1 LSSEEAAAAA
11 AAAGMRHQP
20 TQRVVTVGV
29 IADLGVPC
37 ELAEKLAGCL
47 AEDLAAHVDPDVTWR
62 VRVRCETLPLDSD
75 GHLPFQHH
83 TQRLLRDNGWDYVV
97 CLTELPRRTGTR
109 RALLFEVDR
118 SLCAALV
125 SVPAMGAVRL
135 RAHARWTLVRVL
147 HELTGTIP
155 QSEYG
160 TGADGDGHRRRGR
173 VATEMLSPVR
183 ELPGE
188 PSTKAALAGLR
199 GQLRLLAGMVRVN
212 KPWRLVP
219 SLSSAIAAAV
229 ATAAFGVFYSSI
241 WVMADAAGPLRLT
254 LVTVFAVVAMV
265 TWLIAYNSL
274 WERRGPGRDKQR
286 TALYNAATVVTLT
299 IGVLC
304 MYVLLFAFT
313 LVASLVVIEP
323 GYLSE
328 QLRHA
333 AGLTDY
339 LSLAWLASSMGTV
352 AGALGSTLEGEDAV
366 RRATYGRR
374 ELERR
379 ARREDA
385 DPGAGDGAP

>member
-1 LSSEEAAAAA
+1 MSSEEAAAA
-11 AAAGMRHQP
+11 AAAGMRHQH
-20 TQRVVTVGV
+20 TQRAVTVGV
-29 IADLGVPC
+29 IADPGVPC
-37 ELAEKLAGCL
+37 ELAENLAGCL
-47 AEDLAAHVDPDVTWR
+47 AEDLAVHVDPDVTWR

-75 GHLPFQHH
+75 GHLPFQDH
-83 TQRLLRDNGWDYVV
+83 TRRLLRDNDWDYVV
-97 CLTELPRRTGTR
+97 CMTELPRRTGTR

-135 RAHARWTLVRVL
+135 RTHARWTLVRVL
-147 HELTGTIP
+147 HELTGTMP
-155 QSEYG
+155 QSGYG
-160 TGADGDGHRRRGR
+160 TGVDGDGHRRRGR
-173 VATEMLSPVR
+173 VATEVLSPVR

-188 PSTKAALAGLR
+188 PVTQAALSGLR
-199 GQLRLLAGMVRVN
+199 GQLRLLTGMVRVN

-241 WVMADAAGPLRLT
+241 WVMADAASPLRLT

-265 TWLIAYNSL
+265 TWLIAYNGL
-274 WERRGPGRDKQR
+274 WERRGPSRDKQR
-286 TALYNAATVVTLT
+286 AALYNAATVVTLT

-333 AGLTDY
+333 ASLADY
-339 LSLAWLASSMGTV
+339 LSLGWLASSMGTV

-379 ARREDA
+379 ARRED
-385 DPGAGDGAP
+385 DDSGAGDGAQ